1 MRLPLTL
8 SRLTHLTALSAFLLS
23 STGCHSWV
31 TTTVP
36 TQGRLQGNPRVVRVV
51 LSRPNSVQTLRDPV
65 VSGDSLIGF
74 SGTSA
79 NPAQVTVPLSQI
91 ARVQTWSFSVAR
103 TAGLALLLTP
113 VVLLG
118 AWIVIGI
125 SLTSGQR
132 SGGS

>member
-36 TQGRLQGNPRVVRVV
+36 TQGRLQGNPRVVHIVR
-51 LSRPNSVQTLRDPV
+51 SPPGSVMTLTDPV
-65 VSGDSLIGF
+65 VVGDTLIGF
-74 SGTSA
+74 SGRSLNGVRVA
-79 NPAQVTVPLSQI
+79 VPLSQV
-91 ARVQTWSFSVAR
+91 ALLQTKQFSVAR